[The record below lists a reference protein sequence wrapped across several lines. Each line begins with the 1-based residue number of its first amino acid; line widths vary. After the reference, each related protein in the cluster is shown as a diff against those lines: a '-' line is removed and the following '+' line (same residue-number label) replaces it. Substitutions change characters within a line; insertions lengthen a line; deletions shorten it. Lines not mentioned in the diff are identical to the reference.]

1 MSKKC
6 IICNVE
12 AVYVI
17 KDTSDYYCRECA
29 EEHFG
34 DLAMLVKVED
44 DVSKLKE
51 IVGARLAPQ
60 ERAEHEEEHEDYEQS
75 N

>member
-1 MSKKC
+1 MSRKC
-6 IICNVE
+6 IICNVG

-44 DVSKLKE
+44 DVSKLKD
-51 IVGARLAPQ
+51 VGARLAPQ